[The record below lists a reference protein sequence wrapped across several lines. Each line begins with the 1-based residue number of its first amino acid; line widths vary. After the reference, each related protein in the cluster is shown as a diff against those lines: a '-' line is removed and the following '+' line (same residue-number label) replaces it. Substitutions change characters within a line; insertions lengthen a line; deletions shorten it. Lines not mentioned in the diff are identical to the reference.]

1 MHGKTTILL
10 HTKPCL
16 IKEVVSNFILRYQDP
31 LFWDNIW
38 LGFIWMMVNLGFS
51 LLQNNI
57 LDEYFD
63 CITTHTSKNVLTLVN
78 SVLGPWWIALTKSI
92 TKAKTRK
99 GSKRSLRHD
108 DGGTTKDL
116 VYKEHRFYSIKDQ
129 KNMVF
134 AWTKPPQGIDNSVLL
149 YM

>member
-16 IKEVVSNFILRYQDP
+16 IKEVVSHFILHYQDP
-31 LFWDNIW
+31 LLDDIW
-38 LGFIWMMVNLGFS
+38 LGFIWMMVNLGFP
-51 LLQNNI
+51 LLPSYI
-57 LDEYFD
+57 LNEYFD
-63 CITTHTSKNVLTLVN
+63 FKTTHISKKSVVTLVN